1 MRHTNSIKLFCIA
14 LILLFLLT
22 PVSGKADTVSDLM
35 AQQQELTA
43 KINTNRQTVDTL
55 ETEIKAL
62 DAKIA
67 TDQASADEIAR
78 GIQVSAP
85 TRSTIS
91 IILSSQSISDF
102 IEQIVAINLINE
114 SANQQL
120 EQLRE
125 SKTSKSQ
132 ALEEQKAA
140 SVKLDQDNQTLTKSL
155 EAAQPSGS
163 FTPQNPEYA
172 SLGDISEEQARANIV
187 ARESGGNYEAVNG
200 IMYGAYQMAYMT
212 PGTPPA
218 EQDAAAQ
225 AYVEERYG
233 SWANAWE
240 YWIGHHWY

>member
-14 LILLFLLT
+14 LILLLLLT
-22 PVSGKADTVSDLM
+22 PASGKSDTVSDLM

-43 KINTNRQTVDTL
+43 KINTTRQTVDTL
-55 ETEIKAL
+55 QKEIEAL

-67 TDQASADEIAR
+67 ADQESANEIAR

-120 EQLRE
+120 KQLRE

-132 ALEEQKAA
+132 TLEEQKAA
-140 SVKLDQDNQTLTKSL
+140 SVKLDQDDQKLKESL
-155 EAAQPSGS
+155 AAATPQAS

-172 SLGDISEEQARANIV
+172 SLGNISEEDARANIV

-225 AYVEERYG
+225 AYVEGRYG
-233 SWANAWE
+233 SWARAWE
-240 YWIGHHWY
+240 FWIVNHWY